1 MSTVSLSS
9 SLGSN
14 DFLTCSIISCRH
26 STLRVIF
33 GGSSLELRETE
44 KDTDKFCSPSIV
56 VSMFSAF
63 TERQSNSTRLLYDM
77 KP

>member
-26 STLRVIF
+26 STLGVIF
-33 GGSSLELRETE
+33 GGSSLELRETD
-44 KDTDKFCSPSIV
+44 KDTDEFCSIV

-63 TERQSNSTRLLYDM
+63 TERQSTSTHLLYDM